1 MCGTIL
7 TAFDIYKMDAVQ
19 RMKREDILRAL
30 GGPLSIG
37 EVRFDLERADPRNR
51 GWTRYYHVEIDGCP
65 CIARVFL
72 SSERSYQDRVEV
84 IERMEFADP
93 AVTVEI
99 FRISDNLERI
109 RPLRLDPASPA
120 DRSS

>member
-1 MCGTIL
+1 
-7 TAFDIYKMDAVQ
+7 
-19 RMKREDILRAL
+19 
-30 GGPLSIG
+30 
-37 EVRFDLERADPRNR
+37 
-51 GWTRYYHVEIDGCP
+51 
-65 CIARVFL
+65 
-72 SSERSYQDRVEV
+72 
-84 IERMEFADP
+84 MEFADP